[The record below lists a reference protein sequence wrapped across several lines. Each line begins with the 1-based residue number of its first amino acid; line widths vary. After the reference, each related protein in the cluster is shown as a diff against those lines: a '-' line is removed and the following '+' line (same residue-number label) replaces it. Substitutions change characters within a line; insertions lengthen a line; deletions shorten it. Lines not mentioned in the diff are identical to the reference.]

1 MSTTMAFLGDFG
13 GAIEFIFK
21 ERESVSGG
29 VQIGGPA
36 ELLGFGLTHLW
47 ISVAAVAIALIVTV
61 PIGLILGH
69 KGKGEFLAISTSNV
83 GRAVPSLALLAF
95 FIAFIGV
102 GPGNVILVLVLLA
115 IPPILTNTYVGVR
128 QVDRDTVDAARG
140 MGMTDSEIIRKVRF
154 PLALPLIFGGI
165 RTASV
170 NVVATATIAP
180 LANVQTLG
188 EPIVTPQ
195 TYGFQGQLGAAI
207 VVAILT
213 IMVDLGFSRLQQAL
227 TPKGLKVAQ
236 PSPSSRRRG
245 FPAFRKGSP
254 AI

>member
-1 MSTTMAFLGDFG
+1 MSPTLAFLGNFG

-21 ERESVSGG
+21 ERDSVGGG
-29 VQIGGPA
+29 VRVGGLS
-36 ELLGFGLTHLW
+36 ELAGFGFTHLW
-47 ISVAAVAIALIVTV
+47 ISVVSVVVALVVTV
-61 PIGLILGH
+61 PLGLYLGH

-95 FIAFIGV
+95 FIAFVGIGPV
-102 GPGNVILVLVLLA
+102 NVILVLVLLA
-115 IPPILTNTYVGVR
+115 IPPILTNTYVGVQ
-128 QVDRDTVDAARG
+128 QVSRDTVDAARG
-140 MGMTDSEIIRKVRF
+140 MGMTESEIIRRVRF

-188 EPIVTPQ
+188 APIIEAQ

-213 IMVDLGFSRLQQAL
+213 ILVDLSFSRLQQIL
-227 TPKGLKVAQ
+227 TPKGLKLARTA
-236 PSPSSRRRG
+236 PAPRRRG
-245 FPAFRKGSP
+245 ILSFRKGSP
-254 AI
+254 AL

>member
-1 MSTTMAFLGDFG
+1 MSAFAFLGDFG

-29 VQIGGPA
+29 VQIGGLP
-36 ELLGFGLTHLW
+36 ELAGFGITHLW
-47 ISVAAVAIALIVTV
+47 ISVTAVAIALLIAV
-61 PIGLILGH
+61 PVGLYLGH
-69 KGKGEFLAISTSNV
+69 IGRGEFLAISTSNI

-102 GPGNVILVLVLLA
+102 GPANVILVLVLLA

-140 MGMTDSEIIRKVRF
+140 MGMTGMEIISKVRF

-195 TYGFQGQLGAAI
+195 TYGLQGQIGASIIIA
-207 VVAILT
+207 VLT
-213 IMVDLGFSRLQQAL
+213 IAVDLGFSRLQQIL
-227 TPKGLKVAQ
+227 TPTGLKVAQ
-236 PSPSSRRRG
+236 PASATRRRG
-245 FPAFRKGSP
+245 VLAFRKGTP
-254 AI
+254 AT

>member
-1 MSTTMAFLGDFG
+1 MSAPLAILGDFG
-13 GAIEFIFK
+13 GAVEFIFN
-21 ERESVSGG
+21 ERKSVNGN
-29 VQIGGPA
+29 VEIGGIS
-36 ELLGFGLTHLW
+36 ELAGFGLTHLW
-47 ISVAAVAIALIVTV
+47 ISVSAVVIALLIAV
-61 PIGLILGH
+61 PIGLVLGH

-115 IPPILTNTYVGVR
+115 IPPILTNTFVGVQ
-128 QVDRDTVDAARG
+128 QVDRDTVDAAKG
-140 MGMTDSEIIRKVRF
+140 MGMTGMDIVRKVRF

-188 EPIVTPQ
+188 APIVEAQ

-213 IMVDLGFSRLQQAL
+213 ILVDLSFSRVQQIL
-227 TPKGLKVAQ
+227 TPKGLKVART
-236 PSPSSRRRG
+236 SSAPRRG
-245 FPAFRKGSP
+245 LLSLRKGSP
-254 AI
+254 AL